1 MRSCG
6 KNQAMR
12 FAAGREQTPFCK
24 IWRSILLC
32 LLALMIL
39 FWGCAVVPKTLL
51 IKDIPA
57 SFPEDTIISGQS
69 GKPVTFEELLGDL
82 NDQRVIYIG
91 ESHTDKHHHDIQLQI
106 IQAIYKT
113 HASMAVG
120 MEMFDHSYQ
129 PILDQWSDGQ
139 FDQKSFLEKTHW
151 SYNWK
156 FDFDLYSDILNF
168 VKEKQIRLV
177 GLNIPPHIQRKI
189 ARGGI
194 ESIFGDDKKHLPEK
208 IDLSNTAHR
217 AYVEKVYRRHHHMG
231 ALDNFEYFY
240 MAQCVWEEVMA
251 EAIGQNLNEDLMVV
265 LAGNGH
271 IQFKYGIPDRAFRRT
286 GASFRTI
293 YLASVGGEVELG
305 IADYIWVTP

>member
-1 MRSCG
+1 M
-6 KNQAMR
+6 
-12 FAAGREQTPFCK
+12 
-24 IWRSILLC
+24 
-32 LLALMIL
+32 
-39 FWGCAVVPKTLL
+39 VPKTLL

-57 SFPEDTIISGQS
+57 SFQEGTIISGQT
-69 GKPVTFEELLGDL
+69 GKPVTFDQLLGDL
-82 NDQRVIYIG
+82 NNQRIIYIG
-91 ESHTDKHHHDIQLQI
+91 ESHTDKHHHGIQLQI

-156 FDFDLYSDILNF
+156 FDFDLYGDILNF
-168 VKEKQIRLV
+168 VKENHIRLV

-194 ESIFGDDKKHLPEK
+194 ESIFGDDKKHLPAK

-251 EAIGQNLNEDLMVV
+251 EAIAQSLNEDLMVV

-271 IQFKYGIPDRAFRRT
+271 IQFKYGIPDRASRRT

-293 YLASVGGEVELG
+293 YLANVGGEVELG
-305 IADYIWVTP
+305 IADYIWITP

>member
-1 MRSCG
+1 MRS
-6 KNQAMR
+6 AT
-12 FAAGREQTPFCK
+12 GREQTPFCK
-24 IWRSILLC
+24 KWRSIRFC
-32 LLALMIL
+32 LLALTIL

-82 NDQRVIYIG
+82 NDHRVIYIG
-91 ESHTDKHHHDIQLQI
+91 ESHTDKHHHGIQLQI

-113 HASMAVG
+113 HTSMAVG
-120 MEMFDHSYQ
+120 LEMFDHSYQ

-168 VKEKQIRLV
+168 VKENRIRLV
-177 GLNIPPHIQRKI
+177 GMNIPSHIQRKI

-240 MAQCVWEEVMA
+240 MAQCVWEDVMA
-251 EAIGQNLNEDLMVV
+251 EAIAQNLKGDLMVV
-265 LAGNGH
+265 LVGNGH

>member
-1 MRSCG
+1 MRSANG
-6 KNQAMR
+6 H
-12 FAAGREQTPFCK
+12 EQTAFCK
-24 IWRSILLC
+24 KWRSILFC

-39 FWGCAVVPKTLL
+39 FWGCAVVSKTLL

-57 SFPEDTIISGQS
+57 SFQEGTIISGQS
-69 GKPVTFEELLGDL
+69 GKPITFEELLGDL
-82 NDQRVIYIG
+82 NDHRVIYVG
-91 ESHTDKHHHDIQLQI
+91 ESHTDKQHHGIQLQI

-113 HASMAVG
+113 RASMVVG

-129 PILDQWSDGQ
+129 PILDQWSNGQ
-139 FDQKSFLEKTHW
+139 LDRKGFQEKTHW

-168 VKEKQIRLV
+168 VKENRIRLV

-217 AYVEKVYRRHHHMG
+217 AYVEKIYKHHRHMSE
-231 ALDNFEYFY
+231 LDKFEYFY
-240 MAQCVWEEVMA
+240 MAQCVWEDVMA
-251 EAIGQNLNEDLMVV
+251 EAIAQNLNEDMMVV

-293 YLASVGGEVELG
+293 YLAGVGGEVELG

>member
-1 MRSCG
+1 MRSATG
-6 KNQAMR
+6 I
-12 FAAGREQTPFCK
+12 EQTPFYK
-24 IWRSILLC
+24 KWLSILFC

-51 IKDIPA
+51 IKEIPA
-57 SFPEDTIISGQS
+57 SFQEGTIISGQT
-69 GKPVTFEELLGDL
+69 GKPVTFEELLADL
-82 NDQRVIYIG
+82 NDCRVIYIG
-91 ESHTDKHHHDIQLQI
+91 EAHTDEHHHGIQLHI
-106 IQAIYKT
+106 IQAIYKI

-129 PILDQWSDGQ
+129 LILDQWSDGQ
-139 FDQKSFLEKTHW
+139 LDQKSFLEKTHW
-151 SYNWK
+151 SYNWN
-156 FDFDLYSDILNF
+156 FDFDLYSDILIF
-168 VKEKQIRLV
+168 VKENQIRLV
-177 GLNIPPHIQRKI
+177 GLNIPSHIQRKI

-217 AYVEKVYRRHHHMG
+217 AYVEKVYKRHHHMG
-231 ALDNFEYFY
+231 ELDNFEYFY
-240 MAQCVWEEVMA
+240 MAQCVWEDRMA
-251 EAIGQNLNEDLMVV
+251 EAIAQNLNGDMMVV

-293 YLASVGGEVELG
+293 YLAGVGGEVELS

>member
-1 MRSCG
+1 MRSDDG
-6 KNQAMR
+6 Y
-12 FAAGREQTPFCK
+12 EQTCLCK
-24 IWRSILLC
+24 KWRSILVC

-39 FWGCAVVPKTLL
+39 LWGCAVVPKTLL
-51 IKDIPA
+51 IKDISE
-57 SFPEDTIISGQS
+57 SFQKGTIISGQS
-69 GKPVTFEELLGDL
+69 AKPVTFEELLSDL

-91 ESHTDKHHHDIQLQI
+91 ESHADKQHHAIQLQI

-120 MEMFDHSYQ
+120 MEMFDQSYQ

-139 FDQKSFLEKTHW
+139 LDRKGFQEKTHW

-168 VKEKQIRLV
+168 VKENRIRLV
-177 GLNIPPHIQRKI
+177 GLNIPHHIQQKI

-194 ESIFGDDKKHLPEK
+194 ESIFGDDKKHLPEQ

-217 AYVEKVYRRHHHMG
+217 AYLEKVYNHHRHMG
-231 ALDNFEYFY
+231 ELDKFEYFY
-240 MAQCVWEEVMA
+240 MAQCVWEDVMA
-251 EAIGQNLNEDLMVV
+251 EAIAQNLNEDMMVV

-293 YLASVGGEVELG
+293 YLAGVGGEVELG
-305 IADYIWVTP
+305 IADYLWVTP

>member
-1 MRSCG
+1 
-6 KNQAMR
+6 MR
-12 FAAGREQTPFCK
+12 FATVHEQNLFCK
-24 IWRSILLC
+24 NWRSILLC
-32 LLALMIL
+32 LLALIIL

-57 SFPEDTIISGQS
+57 SFQEGTIISGQT
-69 GKPVTFEELLGDL
+69 GKLVTFEELLGDL
-82 NDQRVIYIG
+82 NDQSVIYIG
-91 ESHTDKHHHDIQLQI
+91 ESHTDKYHHGIQLQI

-139 FDQKSFLEKTHW
+139 LDRKSFKEKTHW

-168 VKEKQIRLV
+168 VKENRIKLV

-217 AYVEKVYRRHHHMG
+217 AYVEKVYKQHRHMG
-231 ALDNFEYFY
+231 MLDNFEYFY
-240 MAQCVWEEVMA
+240 MAQCVWEDVMA
-251 EAIGQNLNEDLMVV
+251 EAIAQNLKEDMLVV